1 MWKALQAQADVLSRL
16 ASAEFSPQSCARI
29 GGILYLLIIGAGL
42 FAQAFVRD
50 RLVVPGDA
58 AVTAINIK
66 GHAFLLRV
74 ANSAAVIL
82 SPRLASMLFPPVLVP
97 AFIGELSFAAWLTV
111 KGVTVAQWKEIAEL
125 SRR

>member
-29 GGILYLLIIGAGL
+29 GGILYLLIIAAGL

-58 AVTAINIK
+58 AVTAE
-66 GHAFLLRV
+66 R
-74 ANSAAVIL
+74 
-82 SPRLASMLFPPVLVP
+82 
-97 AFIGELSFAAWLTV
+97 
-111 KGVTVAQWKEIAEL
+111 